1 MDAEAVRSCTLELK
15 EAEQTLATLGR
26 RLTEE
31 LDRKDFLLSNPSDW
45 KTQSS
50 SVGNKRKVDHIDA
63 NALRLKRARK
73 DAPDQE
79 QYEQAR
85 NHLDFPDEHEEYFHP
100 TWVCLMNTWSNT
112 CTTFTQIWPTLLG
125 TSRWSTSGSFAT
137 MACTTM
143 NTMLI
148 KITTYFDTSLS
159 SHSTRWDLLWMK
171 AGGETH
177 TYNIKSCI
185 LADWHS
191 IMAEG
196 AQLTASVHA
205 GSIMYKHHWE
215 ARAIGR
221 PVWFCI
227 LPFYAAAWLGAMV
240 QIIIN

>member
-1 MDAEAVRSCTLELK
+1 MTEPLPSDLTFYEPDLSFLVHKSKLDIMTLRTKLQFAQAWQMDAEAVRSCTLELK

-112 CTTFTQIWPTLLG
+112 CATFTQIWPTLLG

-148 KITTYFDTSLS
+148 KITTCFDTSLS
-159 SHSTRWDLLWMK
+159 SHSTR
-171 AGGETH
+171 
-177 TYNIKSCI
+177 
-185 LADWHS
+185 
-191 IMAEG
+191 
-196 AQLTASVHA
+196 
-205 GSIMYKHHWE
+205 
-215 ARAIGR
+215 
-221 PVWFCI
+221 
-227 LPFYAAAWLGAMV
+227 
-240 QIIIN
+240 